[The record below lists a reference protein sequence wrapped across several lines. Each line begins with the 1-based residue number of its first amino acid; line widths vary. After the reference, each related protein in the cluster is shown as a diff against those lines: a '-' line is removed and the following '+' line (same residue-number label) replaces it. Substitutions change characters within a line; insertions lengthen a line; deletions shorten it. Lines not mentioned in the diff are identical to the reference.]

1 MRAGLLRD
9 EHLEDSQM
17 RPGICAIVLLNMCL
31 ACSAQEKHYL
41 LEETTVKGGMEAQFE
56 VSQKDY
62 CAAVVRGGAPS
73 CLVLSPTTF
82 SPGNRYLTL
91 LSFGSFSHYDEGTYT
106 SKGLTP
112 EQAKELSSRRGP
124 TIASNEESAIEL
136 ELASGEKRSG
146 FTAIVLL
153 TEVHLAAGRTA
164 AFVKLLH
171 DAETQASGGEVA
183 DFEVYQTV
191 AGGDTNRV
199 FILRHLHRFAE
210 LDVSDPIRAAIPPA
224 KRALFDDAF
233 AKCVLSTSVTVMRYR
248 TDLSTNN

>member
-1 MRAGLLRD
+1 
-9 EHLEDSQM
+9 M
-17 RPGICAIVLLNMCL
+17 RPGLCAMVLMNMCL

-41 LEETTVKGGMEAQFE
+41 LEETTVKRGMEAQFE
-56 VSQKDY
+56 VGQKDY

-82 SPGNRYLTL
+82 SSGNHYLTL
-91 LSFGSFSHYDEGTYT
+91 LSFGSFAHYDEGTYT

-112 EQAKELSSRRGP
+112 EQAEELSRRRTP

-136 ELASGEKRSG
+136 KLAAGDKRSS

-153 TEVHLAAGRTA
+153 TEVHLAAGRTT
-164 AFVKLLH
+164 AFVNLLD
-171 DAETQASGGEVA
+171 DAKAPASRGEVA

-199 FILRHLHRFAE
+199 FILQHLRRFAE
-210 LDVSDPIRAAIPPA
+210 LDVSDPIRSAIPPA
-224 KRALFDDAF
+224 KRGLFDNAF
-233 AKCVLSTSVTVMRYR
+233 SKCVISTSVTVMRYR
-248 TDLSTNN
+248 TDLSAFNK